1 VTIENQLSENDK
13 ELENTLKYGEGAIY
27 RLKELLGYDDVLK
40 LWNEHRD
47 KMRDRKC
54 DHLKFVN
61 YI

>member
-1 VTIENQLSENDK
+1 VSIENQLLENDK
-13 ELENTLKYGEGAIY
+13 ELENTLKYGEGAFY
-27 RLKELLGYDDVLK
+27 QLKELIGYEEVLK

-47 KMRDRKC
+47 RMRDRKC

>member
-1 VTIENQLSENDK
+1 MSIENQLLENDK